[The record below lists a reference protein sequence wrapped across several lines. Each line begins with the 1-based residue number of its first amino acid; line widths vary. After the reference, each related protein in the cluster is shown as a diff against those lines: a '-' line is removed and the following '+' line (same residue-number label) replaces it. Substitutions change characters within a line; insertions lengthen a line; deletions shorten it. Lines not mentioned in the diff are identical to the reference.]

1 MNAAETRFQ
10 RVKGIEDSKEL
21 FYQETLKGGHNKKT
35 TRSCCAVSLKNA
47 PQAIEWLADR
57 GIMLNDITTTGG
69 MSIDRTHRPRDGSA
83 VGGYLI
89 SGLVRNITKRG
100 IDVLLDTSVE
110 EILMR
115 GDEVSGVRLI
125 NDEKEVIEVQTKSI
139 VVATGGFQR

>member
-1 MNAAETRFQ
+1 
-10 RVKGIEDSKEL
+10 
-21 FYQETLKGGHNKKT
+21 
-35 TRSCCAVSLKNA
+35 
-47 PQAIEWLADR
+47 
-57 GIMLNDITTTGG
+57 IMLNDITTTGG

-139 VVATGGFQR
+139 V

>member
-1 MNAAETRFQ
+1 
-10 RVKGIEDSKEL
+10 
-21 FYQETLKGGHNKKT
+21 
-35 TRSCCAVSLKNA
+35 
-47 PQAIEWLADR
+47 
-57 GIMLNDITTTGG
+57 MLNDITTTGG

-115 GDEVSGVRLI
+115 GDEVSGVRS
-125 NDEKEVIEVQTKSI
+125 D
-139 VVATGGFQR
+139 QRRKRGH

>member
-1 MNAAETRFQ
+1 
-10 RVKGIEDSKEL
+10 
-21 FYQETLKGGHNKKT
+21 
-35 TRSCCAVSLKNA
+35 
-47 PQAIEWLADR
+47 
-57 GIMLNDITTTGG
+57 MLNDITTTGG

-89 SGLVRNITKRG
+89 SGTVRNITKRG

-125 NDEKEVIEVQTKSI
+125 NDEKRSLKYRPKAS
-139 VVATGGFQR
+139 